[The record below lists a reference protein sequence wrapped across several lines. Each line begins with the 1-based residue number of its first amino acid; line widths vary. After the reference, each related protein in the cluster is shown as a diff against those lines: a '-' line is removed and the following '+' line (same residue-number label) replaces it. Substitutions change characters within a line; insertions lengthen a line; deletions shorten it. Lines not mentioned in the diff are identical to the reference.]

1 MCGVAQITVAAQ
13 SAAVAPAT
21 RPPYAL
27 LRDEEDWSFLRDPAQ
42 RRDWLDP
49 IKFIPLSRGGDT
61 FLTLGGEVRQQY
73 ERFENEAW
81 GSEPEDTNGY
91 SLQRYMFHADLHV
104 RHRFRAFVQL
114 KSGIEAGRVGGPRPP
129 DEDQLDLHQAFADIG
144 VMGPELGGPGL
155 ILRVGRQELSFGS
168 QRLVAVRESPN
179 VRQSFDAIRAIAH
192 VAGWRVDVFASRP
205 VTTATGVFDD
215 RPDNTR
221 TFWGVYSVRALG
233 AERKDHIDLYYLG
246 LNRDEATFDQG
257 EGAERRH
264 TVGTRL
270 WGRRDRLDY
279 NTEAVWQW
287 GSFANGPIRAWTI
300 ASDTGWHLGLP
311 GRPRLGIRANVTSG
325 DADRNQPVLQTF
337 SALFPKGAYFG
348 LIAPLG
354 PYNHTDLHPQLD
366 LALPND
372 WTLIADWLW
381 FWRTRRDDGIYN
393 VPGHLLRSGQNTQAR
408 FVGQAP
414 GIEVD
419 KKLTPHLSL
428 NGQVSWFS
436 AGAFI
441 QETQP
446 ARDIFYVTAMATYK
460 F

>member
-1 MCGVAQITVAAQ
+1 MCGVTSVTLVAQ
-13 SAAVAPAT
+13 SAPGDPTA
-21 RPPYAL
+21 RPSYAL

-42 RRDWLDP
+42 QRDWFDA

-81 GSEPEDTNGY
+81 GSEPEDKNGY
-91 SLQRYMFHADLHV
+91 LLQRYMFHADLHV

-192 VAGWRVDVFASRP
+192 VAGWRVDAFASRP

-215 RPDNTR
+215 RPDDTR
-221 TFWGVYSVRALG
+221 AFWGVYAVRALD
-233 AERKDHIDLYYLG
+233 AARKDHVDLYYLG

-264 TVGTRL
+264 TLGTRL
-270 WGRRDRLDY
+270 WGRRDHLEY

-287 GSFANGPIRAWTI
+287 GSFANGPIRAWTV
-300 ASDTGWHLGLP
+300 ASDTGWRLDVP
-311 GRPRLGIRANVTSG
+311 GQPRVGIRADVTSG

-354 PYNHTDLHPQLD
+354 PYNHTDVHPQID
-366 LALPND
+366 LVLPNR
-372 WTLIADWLW
+372 WTLIGDWLW
-381 FWRTRRDDGIYN
+381 FWRTSRDDGIYN

-419 KKLTPHLSL
+419 KRLTPHLSL

-446 ARDIFYVTAMATYK
+446 ARAIFYATAMATYK

>member
-13 SAAVAPAT
+13 SVSQAPTT
-21 RPPYAL
+21 RPSYEL
-27 LRDEEDWSFLRDPAQ
+27 LRDEEDWSFLRDPSQ
-42 RRDWLDP
+42 RSDWLDP

-73 ERFENEAW
+73 ERFQNEAW
-81 GSEPEDTNGY
+81 GSEPEDKNGY

-104 RHRFRAFVQL
+104 RQRFRAFVQL

-144 VMGPELGGPGL
+144 VVGPELGGPGVL
-155 ILRVGRQELSFGS
+155 LRVGRQELSFGS

-192 VAGWRVDVFASRP
+192 VAGWRVDVFASFP
-205 VTTATGVFDD
+205 VTTETGVFDD

-221 TFWGVYSVRALG
+221 ALWGVYTVRAFD
-233 AERKDHIDLYYLG
+233 AARKHHVDLYYIG

-257 EGAERRH
+257 TGPERRH
-264 TVGTRL
+264 SVGTRL
-270 WGRRDRLDY
+270 WGQLDRLDY

-287 GSFANGPIRAWTI
+287 GSFANGPIHAWTV
-300 ASDTGWHLGLP
+300 ASDTGWCLGLP
-311 GRPRLGIRANVTSG
+311 GRPRLGMRADVTSG

-337 SALFPKGAYFG
+337 NALFPKGAYFG
-348 LIAPLG
+348 LIAPTG
-354 PYNHTDLHPQLD
+354 PYNSTDLHPQFD

-372 WTLIADWLW
+372 WTLTGDWLW

-393 VPGHLLRSGQNTQAR
+393 VPGRLLRSGQNAQAR

-414 GIEVD
+414 GVEVT
-419 KKLTPHLSL
+419 KSLTPHLSL
-428 NGQVSWFS
+428 NGQISWFS

-446 ARDIFYVTAMATYK
+446 ARDIFYMTVMATYI